1 MTPAKLSRYTG
12 KVIMIL
18 VPEQTQRVF
27 VIFGFERLMFLP
39 NDDRSIDNGLASHL
53 CLDISRIQEHKTAA
67 ISHDKRGHFNGTPSF
82 VLFRNVH
89 FLMLVR
95 SRQRE
100 PEVQNSVQS
109 GCYGVCR

>member
-1 MTPAKLSRYTG
+1 MCFCFCFFVFLLMTPAKLSRYTG

-67 ISHDKRGHFNGTPSF
+67 ILWR
-82 VLFRNVH
+82 VFRVKIKN
-89 FLMLVR
+89 
-95 SRQRE
+95 
-100 PEVQNSVQS
+100 
-109 GCYGVCR
+109 